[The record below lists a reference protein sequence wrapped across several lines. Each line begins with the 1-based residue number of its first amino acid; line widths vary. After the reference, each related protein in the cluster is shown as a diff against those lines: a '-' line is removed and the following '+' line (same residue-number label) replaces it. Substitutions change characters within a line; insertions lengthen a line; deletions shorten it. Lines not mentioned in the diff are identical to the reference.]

1 MANIKFSEFTEAAA
15 IGDIAFVVGYDGSTN
30 KRILA
35 TDLLGNYLPLA
46 GGTMTGNTLH
56 GDNVKSIY
64 GAGGDLEIYH
74 TGTHS
79 IIKDAGTGNLQLNA
93 GSFVLNN
100 SGDTQNMII
109 AIDGGATTLF
119 CAGVN
124 RLATTST
131 GITVAGNGI
140 FSGNVGIG
148 TTSPNEK
155 LQVAGN
161 IHAYAPGGV
170 NAELAASTAAG
181 STTIAIRSSG
191 VTHFN
196 GGNVGIGTT
205 APGAKLQIGSATHA
219 PSGNLANNL
228 LQIKSASGFAYLTIG
243 NGDSAN
249 ATSYIGGASGLTVVG
264 SVTDAGALSEYMRI
278 TNTGNV
284 GIGTSSP
291 SDKLSVVSTVGIVGD
306 GTNQGLLKLYCE
318 AGTPHYV
325 GLKGPNHSGGSSY
338 TLQLPNTLPNV
349 ANQILES
356 NATGT
361 LSWIATPSGGG
372 GASSL
377 NGLSDVALTAFTSAL
392 INIPAGGIGSYSFTM
407 GAGAGNSM
415 TTGAQSNTFIGYNAG
430 NSNNGD
436 NHVMIGAHAGERN
449 AATVSFGNVM
459 IGRYAGRG
467 AVGSDAHST
476 IAIGESALEAVT
488 GGDRN
493 IAVGFH
499 ALRRLTTAGSTIAI
513 GPEAGEFI
521 IDKSDS
527 VIIGYQAMENANSG
541 QCVVIG
547 SQANDTAVTNFGTG
561 AIHIGYQAGRSSTGN
576 RKINIGWTAGTAQTT
591 GGGVNI
597 GERAGA
603 SNTSSQGRVC
613 VGGYSAQYNTGSS
626 NTFIGEYSGQGI
638 SGSSNGGYNTTL
650 GYKSMEDLTSA
661 QYNTAVGINAGGG
674 ISTGSFN
681 TILGGYSGNPAGKLT
696 TGSYNVLLGVN
707 AQGSTATVNNEV
719 SIFNNSVFARFQGS
733 AVAWSFVSDKRDKK
747 DIKDLELGLDFVD
760 KLKPRKFKWN
770 LRSSDKDDGA
780 EASGFIAQEIK
791 ETLDES
797 GIDYTGIVN
806 TDDPNQYTVAQAN
819 IIPMLVKAIQELK
832 AEIEILKS

>member
-1 MANIKFSEFTEAAA
+1 MANIKFSEFTEATA
-15 IGDIAFVVGYDGSTN
+15 IGDIAFVVGYDGTTN

-46 GGTMTGNTLH
+46 GGTMTGDINLNE
-56 GDNVKSIY
+56 GVRSKY
-64 GAGGDLEIYH
+64 GETTADLKIYH
-74 TGTHS
+74 STNSFIVNGSTG
-79 IIKDAGTGNLQLNA
+79 GNINIQN
-93 GSFVLNN
+93 FQN
-100 SGDTQNMII
+100 SGDITFTATYNNTTKQFMR
-109 AIDGGATTLF
+109 IDGGMNRIIVSEDMNFDSGDKLMFNDNLRIYSSGNDSYITELDNIGILYIR
-119 CAGVN
+119 AGADL
-124 RLATTST
+124 RLQSSANEDYIICNQDSSVELYYDNFKKLETTST
-131 GITVAGNGI
+131 GANITD
-140 FSGNVGIG
+140 
-148 TTSPNEK
+148 T
-155 LQVAGN
+155 L
-161 IHAYAPGGV
+161 GV
-170 NAELAASTAAG
+170 L
-181 STTIAIRSSG
+181 
-191 VTHFN
+191 
-196 GGNVGIGTT
+196 
-205 APGAKLQIGSATHA
+205 
-219 PSGNLANNL
+219 
-228 LQIKSASGFAYLTIG
+228 
-243 NGDSAN
+243 GDF
-249 ATSYIGGASGLTVVG
+249 
-264 SVTDAGALSEYMRI
+264 
-278 TNTGNV
+278 TN
-284 GIGTSSP
+284 P
-291 SDKLSVVSTVGIVGD
+291 
-306 GTNQGLLKLYCE
+306 GLLKLYAPILSNYVGIKGPLD
-318 AGTPHYV
+318 AGT
-325 GLKGPNHSGGSSY
+325 SY
-338 TLQLPNTLPNV
+338 DLQLPNTLPSV

-356 NATGT
+356 DASGT
-361 LSWIATPSGGG
+361 LSWIATPGGGGG
-372 GASSL
+372 GATEL
-377 NGLSDVALTAFTSAL
+377 NDLTDVEIGSFTSAL
-392 INIPAGGIGSYSFTM
+392 INVPSSGIGSYSFVM
-407 GAGAGNSM
+407 GIGAGNSM

-430 NSNNGD
+430 NASDGD
-436 NHVMIGAHAGERN
+436 NHVMIGAHAGENN
-449 AATVSFGNVM
+449 AATVAFGNVM

-467 AVGSDAHST
+467 AAGSDAHST

-499 ALRRLTTAGSTIAI
+499 ALRRLTTAGSNIAI
-513 GPEAGEFI
+513 GNEAGEFI
-521 IDKSDS
+521 VDKSDT

-547 SQANDTAVTNFGTG
+547 AYANDTAVTNFGTG

-597 GERAGA
+597 GERASA

-638 SGSSNGGYNTTL
+638 SGSSTGAYNTTL

-661 QYNTAVGINAGGG
+661 QYNTAIGINAGGG

-733 AVAWSFVSDKRDKK
+733 ASAWSFVSDKRDKK

-770 LRSSDKDDGA
+770 LRSSDKDDGI

>member
-1 MANIKFSEFTEAAA
+1 MANIKFSEFTAETAIAA
-15 IGDIAFVVGYDGSTN
+15 GLFVVGYDGATN

-35 TDLLGNYLPLA
+35 TDLLGDYLPLA
-46 GGTMTGNTLH
+46 GGTMTGDTLH
-56 GDNVKSIY
+56 GTNVKSRWGTMQVYNDGTHNNFLILS
-64 GAGGDLEIYH
+64 GDVRYNNFGQGDDISFTLTSPTGSSGSYFKLSGQNERIEVGVDMRFGQSDKAIFNDSLEIYSTN
-74 TGTHS
+74 TGAS
-79 IIKDAGTGNLQLNA
+79 FIKDTEASNFLTIQSGADLKLQSSGGEDYIICNENSSVELYYDNLKKLE
-93 GSFVLNN
+93 
-100 SGDTQNMII
+100 
-109 AIDGGATTLF
+109 
-119 CAGVN
+119 
-124 RLATTST
+124 TTST
-131 GITVAGNGI
+131 GANITD
-140 FSGNVGIG
+140 
-148 TTSPNEK
+148 T
-155 LQVAGN
+155 L
-161 IHAYAPGGV
+161 GV
-170 NAELAASTAAG
+170 L
-181 STTIAIRSSG
+181 
-191 VTHFN
+191 
-196 GGNVGIGTT
+196 
-205 APGAKLQIGSATHA
+205 
-219 PSGNLANNL
+219 
-228 LQIKSASGFAYLTIG
+228 
-243 NGDSAN
+243 GDF
-249 ATSYIGGASGLTVVG
+249 
-264 SVTDAGALSEYMRI
+264 
-278 TNTGNV
+278 TN
-284 GIGTSSP
+284 P
-291 SDKLSVVSTVGIVGD
+291 
-306 GTNQGLLKLYCE
+306 GLLKLYAPISANYVGIKGPLD
-318 AGTPHYV
+318 AGT
-325 GLKGPNHSGGSSY
+325 SY
-338 TLQLPNTLPNV
+338 DLQLPNTLPNV

-356 NATGT
+356 NASGT
-361 LSWIATPSGGG
+361 LSWIATPGGGGG
-372 GASSL
+372 GATEL
-377 NGLSDVALTAFTSAL
+377 NDLTDVEIGSFTSAL
-392 INIPAGGIGSYSFTM
+392 INVPSSGIGSYSFVM
-407 GAGAGNSM
+407 GIGAGNSM

-430 NSNNGD
+430 NASDGD

-449 AATVSFGNVM
+449 VANVAFGNVM

-467 AVGSDAHST
+467 AVGSNAHST

-499 ALRRLTTAGSTIAI
+499 ALRRLTTAGTTIAI
-513 GPEAGEFI
+513 GNEAGEFI
-521 IDKSDS
+521 VDKSDS
-527 VIIGYQAMENANSG
+527 VLIGYQAMENANSG

-547 SQANDTAVTNFGTG
+547 AYANDTAVTNFGTG

-576 RKINIGWTAGTAQTT
+576 RRINIGWTAGTAQTT

-613 VGGYSAQYNTGSS
+613 VGGYSAQYNTGNS

-638 SGSSNGGYNTTL
+638 SGSSTGHSNTTL

-661 QYNTAVGINAGGG
+661 QYNTAIGINAGSA
-674 ISTGSFN
+674 ISTGMFN
-681 TILGGYSGNPAGKLT
+681 TILGGHSGNPAGKLT

-733 AVAWSFVSDKRDKK
+733 ASAWSFVSDKRDKK

-770 LRSSDKDDGA
+770 LRSSDKDDGI